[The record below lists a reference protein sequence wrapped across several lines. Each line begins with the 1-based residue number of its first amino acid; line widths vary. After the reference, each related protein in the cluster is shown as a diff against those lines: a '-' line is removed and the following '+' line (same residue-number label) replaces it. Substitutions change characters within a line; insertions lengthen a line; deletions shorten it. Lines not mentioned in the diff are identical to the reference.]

1 MSLARFFRY
10 FFYWVYGFRIEAT
23 RLGDIPDYLLARNIG
38 FIDYLGFL
46 GQIGHPLLGER
57 GPNDATG

>member
-1 MSLARFFRY
+1 MVANHSKASKTFSLLPSF
-10 FFYWVYGFRIEAT
+10 
-23 RLGDIPDYLLARNIG
+23 G